1 MNDIR
6 IKSSV
11 ASIVSTLALLLAST
25 AARADSSDTYLKPS
39 LKVGETLASIFS
51 KTVSITGSGFDE
63 YTKRIAGSANNMV
76 VKVTP
81 EAIDFKTDYRY
92 DGYPSG
98 GGDYKILQDGITN
111 CINGKCT
118 VNDETS
124 GVLFNPLL
132 WGVIPKDL
140 TVGTQWTAHIA
151 RSWEIGPPGTER
163 VQVVRLDPINGV
175 VVLAR
180 EGGGTGPSSDDE
192 ALKASGK
199 SVTITRSGKEI
210 AVSVIPGETQ
220 WTGYTTVCRGV
231 IVSDVIIVHRH
242 VTMVSKTGETFQGE
256 QRSYT
261 LFNYIQG
268 TV

>member
-1 MNDIR
+1 MSDRRFRFN
-6 IKSSV
+6 
-11 ASIVSTLALLLAST
+11 IVSIAGTLALLLAS
-25 AARADSSDTYLKPS
+25 AVARADPSDSYLKPA
-39 LKVGETLASIFS
+39 LTVNENLASIFS
-51 KTVSITGSGFDE
+51 KTVSISGSGFDE
-63 YTKRIAGSANNMV
+63 YTKRVAGSANNTV

-81 EAIDFKTDYRY
+81 EAIDFRGDYRY
-92 DGYPSG
+92 DGYSSG
-98 GGDYKILQDGITN
+98 SGDYKILRDGITN

-140 TVGTQWTAHIA
+140 TVGTRWTAHIA

-163 VQVVRLDPINGV
+163 VQVMRLDPSNGV
-175 VVLAR
+175 IVLAR
-180 EGGGTGPSSDDE
+180 EGSGTGPSSDDE

-199 SVTITRSGKEI
+199 SLTITRGGKEI
-210 AVSVIPGETQ
+210 AVSVIPGETH

-231 IVSDVIIVHRH
+231 IVSDVIIVQRH
-242 VTMVSKTGETFQGE
+242 VTMVSKTGDTFQGE